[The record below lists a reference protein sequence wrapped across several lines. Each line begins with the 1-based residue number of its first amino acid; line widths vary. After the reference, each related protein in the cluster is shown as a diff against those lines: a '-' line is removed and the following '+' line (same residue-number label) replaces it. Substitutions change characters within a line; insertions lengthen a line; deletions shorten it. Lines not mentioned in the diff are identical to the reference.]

1 MQPHDK
7 QCVHPRFTKSSQDAP
22 ASGPSLQAYGVG
34 LHLSVQV
41 KLCAPATGRKAAA
54 RRRRAGRRC
63 RSAFIIS
70 RGVRAGRRCPAVF
83 IISRGVLLSSISRPP
98 ALLLLLLL
106 LLAVCSRCVAARGPL
121 KLAERPGA
129 RLSVDLTAM
138 AKISQSC
145 WWALAAEFSVFVF
158 AINTVN
164 ATHTICLSSLGIF
177 SFLAPCFGASLLS
190 HMPFGQKHPHANS
203 RSPMMS
209 RSSHVP

>member
-22 ASGPSLQAYGVG
+22 ASGPSLHAYGVG

-41 KLCAPATGRKAAA
+41 KVCAPATGREAAA
-54 RRRRAGRRC
+54 RSRRRAGRRC
-63 RSAFIIS
+63 R
-70 RGVRAGRRCPAVF
+70 AVF
-83 IISRGVLLSSISRPP
+83 IISRGVLLPVSSISRPP

-106 LLAVCSRCVAARGPL
+106 LLAVCWRCVAARGPL

-209 RSSHVP
+209 SSSHVP

>member
-22 ASGPSLQAYGVG
+22 ASGPSLHAYGVG

-41 KLCAPATGRKAAA
+41 KVCAPATGREAAA
-54 RRRRAGRRC
+54 RSRRRAGRRC
-63 RSAFIIS
+63 RA
-70 RGVRAGRRCPAVF
+70 AF
-83 IISRGVLLSSISRPP
+83 IISRGVLLPVSSISRPP

-106 LLAVCSRCVAARGPL
+106 LLAVCWRCVAARGPL

-145 WWALAAEFSVFVF
+145 SLVGTCCGILRFRF